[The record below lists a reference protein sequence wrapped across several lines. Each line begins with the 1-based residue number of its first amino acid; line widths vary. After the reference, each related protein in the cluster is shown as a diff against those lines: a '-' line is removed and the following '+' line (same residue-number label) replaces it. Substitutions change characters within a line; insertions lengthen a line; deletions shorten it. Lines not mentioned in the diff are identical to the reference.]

1 MLKISDYAAITA
13 GFFGI
18 LLFYLIFSG
27 NLIIDMGA
35 ENHLP
40 VIEREEAVPKKEPE
54 AAQYIVL
61 CGDEAKEGATYQIM
75 QMLDNLK
82 KEYIVRRTVE
92 ELDDLQKET
101 ARVFIVTTGSLSR
114 IDQEGELIRLANE
127 EGKFVFFTC
136 LSGEDPE
143 YEKKLGVRESREEIQ
158 IDGMM
163 VFEGIFIQGIVYYED
178 LPVTVRDISLDA
190 SCTKMIQEKSK
201 DDKEQRFLIPL
212 LWKKQCGDG
221 RMYSCTGPFFEDES
235 GIGIFTGVLSD
246 MEDVFAYPVVN
257 SSAVLLDYYPD
268 FEHVDQEMIYQLYSR
283 DPVMFIRDVIW
294 PSMDKIRHEDGVIVS
309 GRTYM
314 EERNEDFQDIL
325 RQIRRSGGIV
335 MEEEEGGILPVVNT
349 GHMQSDEK
357 RYRMESMASG
367 EGIATLCLDMR
378 KVLENENWA
387 EEYEWAAYL
396 LELSKGMHDMYRNN
410 QFLEAVNWL
419 EAQERFKRYEKI
431 DPVFE
436 VSRDTLTITAEGFV
450 DVWYC
455 MVRTKDKLEDAQG
468 VDIQMIGEDAY
479 LLTINQQQV
488 QIPIV
493 LGDEEG

>member
-1 MLKISDYAAITA
+1 M
-13 GFFGI
+13 
-18 LLFYLIFSG
+18 
-27 NLIIDMGA
+27 
-35 ENHLP
+35 
-40 VIEREEAVPKKEPE
+40 
-54 AAQYIVL
+54 
-61 CGDEAKEGATYQIM
+61 
-75 QMLDNLK
+75 
-82 KEYIVRRTVE
+82 
-92 ELDDLQKET
+92 
-101 ARVFIVTTGSLSR
+101 
-114 IDQEGELIRLANE
+114 
-127 EGKFVFFTC
+127 
-136 LSGEDPE
+136 
-143 YEKKLGVRESREEIQ
+143 
-158 IDGMM
+158 
-163 VFEGIFIQGIVYYED
+163 
-178 LPVTVRDISLDA
+178 
-190 SCTKMIQEKSK
+190 
-201 DDKEQRFLIPL
+201 
-212 LWKKQCGDG
+212 
-221 RMYSCTGPFFEDES
+221 
-235 GIGIFTGVLSD
+235 
-246 MEDVFAYPVVN
+246 
-257 SSAVLLDYYPD
+257 
-268 FEHVDQEMIYQLYSR
+268 
-283 DPVMFIRDVIW
+283 
-294 PSMDKIRHEDGVIVS
+294 PSMDKIRHEDGVVVS

-378 KVLENENWA
+378 NVLENENWA

-436 VSRDTLTITAEGFV
+436 VSGDSLTITAEGFV